1 MSIRTRPLSALSLA
15 TLAAA
20 ALAAAACSIPNRAP
34 AAPQKTAAAVRDSV
48 DFTRFLVP
56 DGDQPDIEAGVWRA
70 AGLAPALRPLIVI
83 SHGTGGDF
91 RSHLATAEA
100 LARAGFVVVALTHTG
115 DNWRDQSRA
124 TDLGGR
130 TRQVSVLIDYMLNA
144 WEGRGGIDA
153 TQIGAFGYS
162 AGGFTM
168 LAAAGGEPDLT
179 RVVEHCR
186 SHPDYF
192 DCRLAAQTPS
202 TGGPPARDALM
213 IHRDPRLKAL
223 VIAAPALGFTFAGK
237 GLTRVTQPVQLWQAG
252 ADQILP
258 APSYAEPVRA
268 ALPKP
273 PEFFRVEGAGHY
285 DLMPPCSAQL
295 KFFAPAI
302 CAPTPG
308 FDRAAFHETFDREVI
323 RFFTTHLR
331 APSPRSAASAGSV
344 PGQGARLSPGTDPAS

>member
-1 MSIRTRPLSALSLA
+1 M
-15 TLAAA
+15 
-20 ALAAAACSIPNRAP
+20 AP
-34 AAPQKTAAAVRDSV
+34 AAPQKTGAAVQESV
-48 DFTRFLVP
+48 AFTRFLVP
-56 DGDQPDIEAGVWRA
+56 DGDQPDIEAGVWRPVGPVA
-70 AGLAPALRPLIVI
+70 APRPLIVI

-124 TDLGGR
+124 SDLGGR
-130 TRQVSVLIDYMLNA
+130 TRQVSVLIDYMLTA

-153 TQIGAFGYS
+153 KQIGAFGYS

-168 LAAAGGEPDLT
+168 LAAAGGEPDMT

-192 DCRLAAQTPS
+192 DCRLVAQNPS
-202 TGGPPARDALM
+202 TGSPAARDALV
-213 IHRDPRLKAL
+213 IHRDPRLKTL

-237 GLTRVTQPVQLWQAG
+237 GLAKVTQPVQLWQAG

-258 APSYAEPVRA
+258 APSYVEPVRA

-285 DLMPPCSAQL
+285 DFMPPCSAQL
-295 KFFAPAI
+295 KLFAQAI
-302 CAPTPG
+302 CALTPG
-308 FDRAAFHETFDREVI
+308 FDRAAFHETFDREVT
-323 RFFTTHLR
+323 RFFTAHLR
-331 APSPRSAASAGSV
+331 VSSPRSAASEGSV
-344 PGQGARLSPGTDPAS
+344 PGHSARLSPGTGPAS

>member
-1 MSIRTRPLSALSLA
+1 MSIRTRPLSVLSLA

-20 ALAAAACSIPNRAP
+20 TLAAAACSIPDMAP
-34 AAPQKTAAAVRDSV
+34 AAPQKTGAAVQDSV
-48 DFTRFLVP
+48 AFTRFLVP
-56 DGDQPDIEAGVWRA
+56 DGDQPNIEAGVWRA
-70 AGLAPALRPLIVI
+70 VGPVAAPRPLIVI
-83 SHGTGGDF
+83 SHGTGGYF
-91 RSHLATAEA
+91 RSHLATAEG

-130 TRQVSVLIDYMLNA
+130 TRQVSVLIDYMLTA

-153 TQIGAFGYS
+153 KQIGAFGYS

-168 LAAAGGEPDLT
+168 LAAAGGEPDMT
-179 RVVEHCR
+179 RMVEHCR

-192 DCRLAAQTPS
+192 DCRLVAKTPS
-202 TGGPPARDALM
+202 TGSPAARDALV

-237 GLTRVTQPVQLWQAG
+237 GLAGVTQPVQLWQAG

-258 APSYAEPVRA
+258 APSYVEPVRA

-285 DLMPPCSAQL
+285 DFMPPWSVQL
-295 KFFAPAI
+295 KLFAPAI

-308 FDRAAFHETFDREVI
+308 FDRADFHETFDREVI

-331 APSPRSAASAGSV
+331 VPSPRSAASEASV
-344 PGQGARLSPGTDPAS
+344 PGQSAR

>member
-20 ALAAAACSIPNRAP
+20 ALAAAACSIPSMAP
-34 AAPQKTAAAVRDSV
+34 AIPQKTAAAVRDSV

-56 DGDQPDIEAGVWRA
+56 DGDQPDIEAGVWRPSGMVA
-70 AGLAPALRPLIVI
+70 APRPLIVI

-91 RSHLATAEA
+91 RSHLGTAEA
-100 LARAGFVVVALTHTG
+100 LAQAGFVVVTLTHTG

-130 TRQVSVLIDYMLNA
+130 TRQVSVLIDYMLTA

-153 TQIGAFGYS
+153 KQIGAFGYS

-168 LAAAGGEPDLT
+168 LAAAGGEPDMT

-192 DCRLAAQTPS
+192 DCRLVAPQSA
-202 TGGPPARDALM
+202 TGSPPARDALV
-213 IHRDPRLKAL
+213 IQRDPRLKAL

-237 GLTRVTQPVQLWQAG
+237 GLTKVTQPVQLWQAG

-285 DLMPPCSAQL
+285 DFMPPCSAQL
-295 KFFAPAI
+295 KLFAPAI
-302 CAPTPG
+302 CAPTPS
-308 FDRAAFHETFDREVI
+308 FDRAAFHETFDREVT

-331 APSPRSAASAGSV
+331 VPSPRAAASEGSV